1 MATSSKAT
9 TAKAT
14 TSKAT
19 TAKATTA
26 KAKATTAKKAP
37 VKKVTTAKVVEEIVT
52 PIIEQVFETPTEVIE
67 TVEVTNE
74 IVETPIIE
82 EVVETPTEVI
92 EVSNEVIE
100 TSNDNEPTEPI
111 TIEKKF
117 LIEAGLNW
125 KVVTET
131 MQTTTSGVIVPKAV
145 ALFRDDT
152 KEFLSVRGESYEVYQ
167 NEQLIELLM
176 KVSEQTGLQLHKGG
190 FFGNGEK
197 VFLQLKST
205 DFNLGNDRIEGY
217 ITGVNSFDGTT
228 SLAFGP
234 SNITISCQNSF
245 FAAFRE
251 LKTKVRHTKNMVI
264 RIEDILKQ
272 LDKSLVEEKRI
283 FETIKIMS
291 EVQSTELHKDMVIRQ
306 LFDIKPNAI
315 LTDEEQVSTYKR
327 NRIEL
332 LNGSIAHQTNE
343 KGNTLWGLF
352 SGVTH
357 YTTHVMGRD
366 NIGEKD
372 NSEEKLFG
380 HYGNRERQIFH
391 QMAELVY

>member
-1 MATSSKAT
+1 MATSAKTTTVKKGT
-9 TAKAT
+9 TA
-14 TSKAT
+14 
-19 TAKATTA
+19 
-26 KAKATTAKKAP
+26 TAKKAP

-52 PIIEQVFETPTEVIE
+52 PIIEEVVETPTEVIE
-67 TVEVTNE
+67 TVEVSNE
-74 IVETPIIE
+74 IVENPIIE
-82 EVVETPTEVI
+82 EVVESTEVNEVI
-92 EVSNEVIE
+92 EVSNEVTE
-100 TSNDNEPTEPI
+100 TSNDNEPTEPL
-111 TIEKKF
+111 TLEKKF
-117 LIEAGLNW
+117 LIEAGLDW

-131 MQTTTSGVIVPKAV
+131 MQTTVSGVIVPKAV

-152 KEFLSVRGESYEVYQ
+152 QQFLSVRGEGYEVYQ
-167 NEQLIELLM
+167 NEQLIDLLL

-197 VFLQLKST
+197 VFLQLKSD
-205 DFNLGNDRIEGY
+205 DFKLGNDRIEGY

-283 FETIKIMS
+283 FETIQRMS
-291 EVQSTELHKDMVIRQ
+291 EVESTVLHKDMVIRQ
-306 LFDIKPNAI
+306 LFDIKPNVL

-366 NIGEKD
+366 DNNGEKD

-380 HYGNRERQIFH
+380 HYGNRERNIFH
-391 QMAELVY
+391 QMAELIH

>member
-1 MATSSKAT
+1 MTTVTKKASAKTSNVKSTSKKVETKKAT
-9 TAKAT
+9 
-14 TSKAT
+14 
-19 TAKATTA
+19 
-26 KAKATTAKKAP
+26 
-37 VKKVTTAKVVEEIVT
+37 VKKVEPKAEKVAEIKPIIVDDVIVPTEPTNEVVT
-52 PIIEQVFETPTEVIE
+52 PIIEEIEV
-67 TVEVTNE
+67 VN
-74 IVETPIIE
+74 
-82 EVVETPTEVI
+82 EVVEEIPT
-92 EVSNEVIE
+92 NEVL
-100 TSNDNEPTEPI
+100 TD
-111 TIEKKF
+111 EKRF
-117 LIEAGLNW
+117 LREAGLDW
-125 KVVTET
+125 KVVTDT
-131 MQTTTSGVIVPKAV
+131 MQTTTEGVLIPKAI
-145 ALFRDDT
+145 ALFREDT
-152 KEFLSVRGESYEVYQ
+152 KQFLSIRGEGYEVYQ
-167 NEQLIELLM
+167 NEQLIDLLL

-197 VFLQLKST
+197 VFLQLKSD
-205 DFNLGNDRIEGY
+205 DFKLGNDRIEGY

-251 LKTKVRHTKNMVI
+251 LKTKVRHTKNMII

-291 EVQSTELHKDMVIRQ
+291 EVESTVLHKDMVIRQ
-306 LFDIKPNAI
+306 LFDIKPNLL

-366 NIGEKD
+366 DNNGEKD

-391 QMAELVY
+391 NLAELVH

>member
-1 MATSSKAT
+1 MATSAKTTTVKKGT
-9 TAKAT
+9 TA
-14 TSKAT
+14 
-19 TAKATTA
+19 
-26 KAKATTAKKAP
+26 TAKKAP
-37 VKKVTTAKVVEEIVT
+37 IKKVTTAKVIEEIV
-52 PIIEQVFETPTEVIE
+52 
-67 TVEVTNE
+67 
-74 IVETPIIE
+74 TPIIE

-92 EVSNEVIE
+92 ETVEVSNEIVENPIIEEVVETTEVNEVIEVSNEVTE
-100 TSNDNEPTEPI
+100 TSNDNEPTEPL
-111 TIEKKF
+111 TLEKKF
-117 LIEAGLNW
+117 LIEAGLDW

-131 MQTTTSGVIVPKAV
+131 MQTTVSGVIVPKAV

-152 KEFLSVRGESYEVYQ
+152 QQFLSVRGEGYEVYQ
-167 NEQLIELLM
+167 NEQLIDLLL

-197 VFLQLKST
+197 VFLQLKSD
-205 DFNLGNDRIEGY
+205 DFKLGNDRIEGY

-283 FETIKIMS
+283 FETIQRMS
-291 EVQSTELHKDMVIRQ
+291 EVESTVLHKDMVIRQ
-306 LFDIKPNAI
+306 LFDIKPNVL

-366 NIGEKD
+366 DNNGEKD

-380 HYGNRERQIFH
+380 HYGNRERNIFH
-391 QMAELVY
+391 QMAELIH